1 MKKLTVK
8 EFATKLRKKYPGELD
23 NLDDVTLIYRWLK
36 KYPKDS
42 EYLDKTDALNSGFT
56 FTKDNVVNWVKGK
69 TEKIKDKITPQP
81 TDTTKTTDSTSDS
94 TKTTTQQ
101 PIITPKPTQ
110 TQPVDLSVFN
120 CIKNSNTKGKNL
132 QQTKDNPEAY
142 SFFNTDGSE
151 FTFWANGDFTYY
163 DGDTTANGKWKCK
176 GGNNFEANVDWKGTT
191 HYYRS
196 ETNEWALTQN
206 AKKTVYENTIKKIVS
221 KNLKSLTK

>member
-42 EYLDKTDALNSGFT
+42 KYLDKTDALNSGFT

-81 TDTTKTTDSTSDS
+81 TDTTKTTDSTSNS

-101 PIITPKPTQ
+101 PIITPKS

-132 QQTKDNPEAY
+132 QQTKDNPDAY